1 MKKMIRMI
9 AAAAVLFAAVI
20 LGFNIVF
27 ERLHEQQLSDRNVVV
42 NRINSSITTAYAEGS
57 SPDEFI
63 ADSSAQWSA
72 DFGERAPESATFIP
86 LTGSSGS
93 VFFTD
98 ADERSAVCGLYGAD
112 GTLAGLVEY
121 RFADTS
127 FAAVRLCVNI
137 ALILGFVLAA
147 VFIAGTYIKIIMPFR
162 RLSEYPERLARLR
175 DIQKLPESK
184 SRFFG
189 KYVWGMNMLT
199 DVLAA
204 NSRRIHALEGEHQ
217 RLVTS
222 IAHGVKTPVANIRLY
237 TDAVR
242 TGLYT
247 DAGANADIADKI
259 DKNAE
264 KIQSLAE
271 ELMSAANASLDGCD
285 IEMKPFC
292 LSELADLVRSEYTDR
307 MKLLH
312 IPFTVE
318 CKGSPVLES
327 DIYALYRAVN
337 QLLENALKYGD
348 GTGITVQMMKQDD
361 GFSISVRSRG
371 ELLPENELPYV
382 FRSYWRGSNA
392 ADKSGSGI
400 GLYVV
405 HETARA
411 LGGSAH
417 VRRIE
422 ESSEME
428 FVIFLEAQPSV

>member
-1 MKKMIRMI
+1 MKKMIRMVI
-9 AAAAVLFAAVI
+9 VAAVLFAAVMV
-20 LGFNIVF
+20 GFNAAF
-27 ERLHEQQLSDRNVVV
+27 DRMYERQLGDRNVVV
-42 NRINSSITTAYAEGS
+42 NRINSSIGSAYAEGG
-57 SPDEFI
+57 SPEDFI
-63 ADSSAQWSA
+63 ADSFAQWSA
-72 DFGERAPESATFIP
+72 DFGERAPESVRFIP
-86 LTGSSGS
+86 LSDSGS
-93 VFFTD
+93 DFY
-98 ADERSAVCGLYGAD
+98 ADTGERCAVCGLYGED

-127 FAAVRLCVNI
+127 FDKVRLCVNI
-137 ALILGFVLAA
+137 AMCAGFTLVAL
-147 VFIAGTYIKIIMPFR
+147 FIAGTYIKIIMPFR
-162 RLSEYPERLARLR
+162 RLSEYPEKLARLR

-247 DAGANADIADKI
+247 EAGATAEIADKI

-271 ELMSAANASLDGCD
+271 ELMSAADASLDGYD
-285 IEMKPFC
+285 IEIKSFC
-292 LSELADLVRSEYTDR
+292 LSELAELVRSEYTDR

-318 CKGSPVLES
+318 CKGAPVLES
-327 DIYALYRAVN
+327 DKYALYRAVN

-348 GTGITVQMMKQDD
+348 GTGITVQMMKQDE

-371 ELLPENELPYV
+371 DLLPENELPYV

-405 HETARA
+405 HETAKA
-411 LGGSAH
+411 LGGSVHA
-417 VRRIE
+417 RRIGE
-422 ESSEME
+422 TSEME
-428 FVIFLEAQPSV
+428 FVIFLEAQPLG